1 MLILIFT
8 AFLLIAV
15 TIIIHGYGTMTWL
28 RYLMARKTLA
38 DGQIR
43 PANVLRVL
51 ISTAIVLITLHI
63 IEIFVWALAYLLV
76 VPDGELQTLESAFY
90 FSAVTFTTLGYG
102 DITLSSDWRLLSGL
116 QAIDG
121 ILLIGW
127 TTAFLFAVLQRAWG
141 YPGDKNKTPE

>member
-8 AFLLIAV
+8 AFLLIAL
-15 TIIIHGYGTMTWL
+15 TIVIHGFGTMTWL
-28 RYLMARKTLA
+28 RYLLARKTLA
-38 DGQIR
+38 DGRIH
-43 PANVLRVL
+43 PAKVLKVL

-63 IEIFVWALAYLLV
+63 IEIFVWALAYIV
-76 VPDGELQTLESAFY
+76 VLPDGELQSLESAFY

-127 TTAFLFAVLQRAWG
+127 TTAFLFAVLQRAWIH
-141 YPGDKNKTPE
+141 PGDNKKSQK

>member
-1 MLILIFT
+1 MLVLIPT

-15 TIIIHGYGTMTWL
+15 TIVIHAVGTMSWL
-28 RYLMARKTLA
+28 RYLLARKTLA
-38 DGQIR
+38 NGQIR
-43 PANVLRVL
+43 PAKVISVI

-63 IEIFVWALAYLLV
+63 IEIFVWALAYITVL
-76 VPDGELQTLESAFY
+76 PDGELQSLESAFY

-102 DITLSSDWRLLSGL
+102 DITLSSEWRLLSGL

-127 TTAFLFAVLQRAWG
+127 TTAFLFAVLQRVWAH
-141 YPGDKNKTPE
+141 PGDNNKSEK

>member
-1 MLILIFT
+1 MLVLIVT

-15 TIIIHGYGTMTWL
+15 TIVIHALGTVSWL
-28 RYLMARKTLA
+28 RFLVARMTLA
-38 DGQIR
+38 NGQIR
-43 PANVLRVL
+43 PAKVITVI

-63 IEIFVWALAYLLV
+63 IEIFVWALAYILIL
-76 VPDGELQTLESAFY
+76 PDGELQSLESAFY

-127 TTAFLFAVLQRAWG
+127 TTAFLFAVLQRAWAH
-141 YPGDKNKTPE
+141 PGDNNKLEK

>member
-1 MLILIFT
+1 MLVLLLT

-15 TIIIHGYGTMTWL
+15 TIIIHGFGTMWWL
-28 RYLMARKTLA
+28 RSLVARNTLA

-43 PANVLRVL
+43 PAKVLRVL
-51 ISTAIVLITLHI
+51 ISTALVLITLHI
-63 IEIFVWALAYLLV
+63 IEICVWALAYLFVL
-76 VPDGELQTLESAFY
+76 PDGELPTLEAAFY

-102 DITLSSDWRLLSGL
+102 DITLSSDWRILSGL

-127 TTAFLFAVLQRAWG
+127 TTAFLFAVLQRAWA
-141 YPGDKNKTPE
+141 YPSANNKPPK

>member
-1 MLILIFT
+1 MLILITT

-15 TIIIHGYGTMTWL
+15 TIVIHGFGTMAWL
-28 RYLMARKTLA
+28 RYLLAHSTVA
-38 DGQIR
+38 DGQIP
-43 PANVLRVL
+43 PARVLRVL
-51 ISTAIVLITLHI
+51 IITAIVLITLHI
-63 IEIFVWALAYLLV
+63 IEIFIWALAYLVV
-76 VPDGELQTLESAFY
+76 VPDGELQSLESAFY

-127 TTAFLFAVLQRAWG
+127 TTAFLFAVLQRAWSR
-141 YPGDKNKTPE
+141 PGDNKQSRK

>member
-28 RYLMARKTLA
+28 RYLVARKTLA

-127 TTAFLFAVLQRAWG
+127 TTAFLFAVLQRAWIR
-141 YPGDKNKTPE
+141 PGDNKNSQK

>member
-1 MLILIFT
+1 
-8 AFLLIAV
+8 
-15 TIIIHGYGTMTWL
+15 MTWL
-28 RYLMARKTLA
+28 RYLVARKTLA

-63 IEIFVWALAYLLV
+63 IEIFVWALAYMIVL
-76 VPDGELQTLESAFY
+76 PDGELKSLESAFY

-127 TTAFLFAVLQRAWG
+127 TTAFLFAVLQRAWTS
-141 YPGDKNKTPE
+141 PGDNKKSQK

>member
-28 RYLMARKTLA
+28 RYLVARKTLA

-127 TTAFLFAVLQRAWG
+127 TTAFLFAVLQRAWIR
-141 YPGDKNKTPE
+141 PGDNKKSQK

>member
-127 TTAFLFAVLQRAWG
+127 TTAFLFAVLQRAWSQ
-141 YPGDKNKTPE
+141 PGDNKNS

>member
-127 TTAFLFAVLQRAWG
+127 TTAFLFAVLQRAWIR
-141 YPGDKNKTPE
+141 PGDNKKSQK

>member
-28 RYLMARKTLA
+28 RYLVARKTLA

-127 TTAFLFAVLQRAWG
+127 TTAFLFAVLQRAWSQ
-141 YPGDKNKTPE
+141 PGDNKNS

>member
-8 AFLLIAV
+8 AFLLIAL
-15 TIIIHGYGTMTWL
+15 TIVIHGFGTMTWL
-28 RYLMARKTLA
+28 RYLLARNTLA
-38 DGQIR
+38 DGRIH
-43 PANVLRVL
+43 PAKVLKVL

-63 IEIFVWALAYLLV
+63 IEIFVWALAYIV
-76 VPDGELQTLESAFY
+76 VLPDGELQSLESAFY

-127 TTAFLFAVLQRAWG
+127 TTAFLFAVLQRAWSQ
-141 YPGDKNKTPE
+141 PGDNKNS